1 MRSINTTVTV
11 AEDGTITVNV
21 PSDMPAGRHR
31 AVLIIEDDA
40 TNGANGRTQ
49 EKTLEWS
56 SYPIGL
62 ASDDVSFRREDLY
75 DD

>member
-11 AEDGTITVNV
+11 SEDGTITVNI

-31 AVLIIEDDA
+31 AVLVIDDAA
-40 TNGANGRTQ
+40 TNGASRHTQ
-49 EKTLEWS
+49 NTTLEWS
-56 SYPIGL
+56 SYPVGL
-62 ASDDVSFRREDLY
+62 AADDVTFRREDLY